1 MRHRRSTGAWW
12 TILLL
17 TILFSTACAGGV
29 SHANAAGS
37 GTGPS
42 GGSAANVPLPILV
55 PGPTDAAAS
64 IGAII
69 PPTAVS
75 TPTPSTPTTP
85 IYLPPTP
92 SPVPTMTPA
101 PSYPTLPTNPPPPP
115 ADWSQWRYDAS
126 HSGANPN
133 ETIISGTN
141 VASLHQIWSLQ
152 GMDNVLAVADGL
164 LFDYQP
170 QIAGSDG
177 TFTWDLLALSAT
189 NGAIRWRMR
198 PPAHK
203 LLGDVVVEDGRVIF
217 CGDDHFCYAVD
228 EQDGH
233 IVWSFDTGDNVA
245 RPVVSAG
252 VVLLATPQRLYAV
265 AATNGAR
272 LWIFTN
278 PTHLC
283 IPAASNCLADPANP
297 FSTPSVAN
305 GMVFIGAWQGG
316 SDNRLFALDLVS
328 GNPQWSMITVPNLG
342 TPVVSGTTILLTDGA
357 SIYAVDIPTG
367 TVRWQWSAAGLAPQL
382 PSVQGNMVY
391 ALATGTDTTHITIIA
406 LDIGTGALLWQT
418 REPGYA
424 CGDISIA
431 HGLLFFGCRDA
442 LLYALHS
449 TDGGLAWWTHTTSAN
464 AVTVGNPVIIAGHI
478 YVWSMT
484 LDSAS
489 PTLFGAIT
497 AYAPS
502 P

>member
-1 MRHRRSTGAWW
+1 MRHRRLPGAWW
-12 TILLL
+12 TLLILS
-17 TILFSTACAGGV
+17 TLFLTACAGGV
-29 SHANAAGS
+29 SHANAAGD

-42 GGSAANVPLPILV
+42 SGSSANAPLPILV

-75 TPTPSTPTTP
+75 TPTPNTP

-92 SPVPTMTPA
+92 SPVPTVTPA
-101 PSYPTLPTNPPPPP
+101 PPISTIPTIPPPAPA

-133 ETIISGTN
+133 ETIISPTN
-141 VASLHQIWSLQ
+141 VTSLHQIWSLQ

-177 TFTWDLLALSAT
+177 SFTWDLVALSVT
-189 NGAIRWRMR
+189 NGAVQWRMR
-198 PPAHK
+198 PPPHK
-203 LLGDVVVEDGRVIF
+203 LLGDVVVADGRVIF
-217 CGDDHFCYAVD
+217 CGDDHFCYALD
-228 EQDGH
+228 ELDGH
-233 IVWSFDTGDNVA
+233 IVWSFDTGDNVV

-252 VVLLATPQRLYAV
+252 IVLLATPQRLYAI

-283 IPAASNCLADPANP
+283 LSPASNCLTEPTNP
-297 FSTPSVAN
+297 LSTPSVAN

-316 SDNRLFALDLVS
+316 SDNRLFALDLVT

-342 TPVVSGTTILLTDGA
+342 TPVVSGTTILLTDGT
-357 SIYAVDIPTG
+357 SIYAIDIPTG
-367 TVRWQWSAAGLAPQL
+367 TVRWQWSASGLAPQL
-382 PSVQGNMVY
+382 PSAQGNTVY
-391 ALATGTDTTHITIIA
+391 ALATGTDTAQITIIA

-418 REPGYA
+418 RVPGYA
-424 CGDISIA
+424 CGDIAVA

-442 LLYALHS
+442 LLYALHT
-449 TDGGLAWWTHTTSAN
+449 TDGGLAWWTRVRSDN
-464 AVTVGNPVIIAGHI
+464 AMTVGNPVIIGGHV

-484 LDSAS
+484 LASAS
-489 PTLFGAIT
+489 PALFGTIT
-497 AYAPS
+497 AYAPA